1 MGRVLQVFGRVFM
14 SGPVILLMLGIA
26 ACGGGPT
33 SSGGSTPGGGGSTPP
48 PVTPPVTTPSVVV
61 TVTPKIAALAMST
74 QSQQFSAT
82 TTGDPQNLGVTWS
95 VDGVA

>member
-14 SGPVILLMLGIA
+14 SGSVILLMLGIA

-48 PVTPPVTTPSVVV
+48 PVTPPPVTPPSVVV

-95 VDGVA
+95 VDGV